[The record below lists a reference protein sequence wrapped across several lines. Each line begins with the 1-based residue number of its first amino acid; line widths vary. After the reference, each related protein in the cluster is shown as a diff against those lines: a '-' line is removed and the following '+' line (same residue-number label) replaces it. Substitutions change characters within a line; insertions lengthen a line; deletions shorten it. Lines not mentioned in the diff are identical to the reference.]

1 MRKVF
6 LLALLLL
13 ELGAGSLQD
22 GKQSGKRFLEK
33 ISKQDVTK
41 HQKKW
46 LPERYKYVESIAKDI
61 KEKQPILT
69 ITYLTS
75 SSVPVASH
83 LSFITEMSK
92 LEKEFNIQ
100 SKMCMIGIESK
111 EFPKF
116 MTDLMQE
123 LGKMSRKQS
132 GSGMDFC
139 PELFERLE
147 LTQVPAYVISVCDS
161 QTLHP
166 EECKVRYLIRGDMS
180 LKFMLE
186 KLANENEYFKEF
198 VDAL

>member
-13 ELGAGSLQD
+13 ELSASSLQD

-83 LSFITEMSK
+83 VSFITEMSK

-116 MTDLMQE
+116 ITDLMQE
-123 LGKMSRKQS
+123 LGKMPRKQS

-147 LTQVPAYVISVCDS
+147 LTQVPAYAISVCDS